1 MNKYYNGIKNSG
13 LTIYDSIPEDLYIP
27 NDDLEIVLRNGLKN
41 LSTKGLAIR
50 TRSKVVKSKDLQK

>member
-41 LSTKGLAIR
+41 LSTKG
-50 TRSKVVKSKDLQK
+50 